1 MTASPFAVAALTCIH
16 LSSVG
21 ALPREVHTDAVSPY
35 LHGRREVRVLIA
47 DGVSRVYA
55 RPRATAYVEDGQSGA
70 RLGVVQRGALL
81 SVARRGTSVHIS
93 GPGVRA
99 TREQIRIA
107 PAGQDTGVTV
117 STTGGWGRRGVYPG
131 SLLLTATERGLR
143 VVESVDLE
151 TYIAGVIASEMPSH
165 FPVEAAK
172 AQAIAA
178 RTYSLQHLGGHAGAE
193 ADLCGRVHCQAYGGA
208 PAPDSRA
215 SMAAKSTAG
224 EVLVW
229 DSVLVDAMYHSA
241 CGGTTATAWEVR
253 QGKLLPYLRTVQDS
267 SHASPA
273 SAYCGQE
280 HDVHW
285 TKRYSLAE
293 ADRLVQR
300 NLQLLLGRPGLKPGR
315 LRTLE
320 AAIGP
325 AGDRVQWL
333 KVHTDTGVYEIRGDA
348 IRWLFGDGRPGP
360 RGLRSTAFDMRVET
374 TAAGRPA
381 SFSFSGRGHG
391 HGLGLCQWGARGRA
405 LSGQSAYEILAAY
418 YPGTRVVDLSR

>member
-21 ALPREVHTDAVSPY
+21 ALPREVHIDAVSPY
-35 LHGRREVRVLIA
+35 LDGRREVRILISDRA
-47 DGVSRVYA
+47 SRVSV
-55 RPRATAYVEDGQSGA
+55 RPRAAVYVEDGQSGT
-70 RLGVVQRGALL
+70 RLSVVQRGVLL
-81 SVARRGTSVHIS
+81 SVARRGTKVHIS

-99 TREQIRIA
+99 TRERIRIS
-107 PAGQDTGVTV
+107 PVEGDRGVTV
-117 STTGGWGRRGVYPG
+117 STAGGWGRRGVYPG

-143 VVESVDLE
+143 VVENVDLE
-151 TYIAGVIASEMPSH
+151 TYVAGVIASEMPSH
-165 FPVEAAK
+165 FPIEAAK

-178 RTYSLQHLGGHAGAE
+178 RTYALQHLGGHAGAE
-193 ADLCGRVHCQAYGGA
+193 ADLCGRVHCQAYGGM
-208 PAPDSRA
+208 PASDSRA
-215 SMAAKSTAG
+215 STAARSTAG
-224 EVLVW
+224 EVLLW

-253 QGKLLPYLRTVQDS
+253 QGKLLPYLRASQDS

-273 SAYCGQE
+273 SAYCGQD

-293 ADRLVQR
+293 ADRLVRR
-300 NLQLLLGRPGLKPGR
+300 NLELLLGRPGLKPGR

-333 KVHTDTGVYEIRGDA
+333 KVQTDVGAYEVRGDA

-374 TAAGRPA
+374 TAAGQPT

-391 HGLGLCQWGARGRA
+391 HGIGLCQWGARGRA
-405 LSGQSAYEILAAY
+405 LSGQSSYEILAAY
-418 YPGTRVVDLSR
+418 YPGARVIDLSR